1 MKKFHNRTA
10 SLLLI
15 ASIIL
20 FCSCSRNM
28 ESKEGSDNTAN
39 DNIVKELS
47 LSKDLGLDSVVI
59 FCDVNMWC
67 SEFRFLMKDS
77 VTMLFGRV
85 YFEKWKSPIE
95 LSEKD
100 RNQLI
105 DYING
110 FFVSKD
116 YDIIA
121 RKHKTNEFIEGEF
134 TDIDVILY
142 RDGKKNKNHI
152 STRPTTLDGYSIEFS
167 KEFQDFRHML
177 HELALEYRKLVID
190 HGD

>member
-1 MKKFHNRTA
+1 MKQFINITA

-15 ASIIL
+15 ASIIV

-28 ESKEGSDNTAN
+28 ESKKGSDNTVN
-39 DNIVKELS
+39 DNVKKELS
-47 LSKDLGLDSVVI
+47 LSNDLGLDSVVI

-77 VTMLFGRV
+77 ITMLFGRV

-121 RKHKTNEFIEGEF
+121 RKHKTNEFLEGEF
-134 TDIDVILY
+134 TEIDVILY

>member
-1 MKKFHNRTA
+1 MKQFINITA

-15 ASIIL
+15 ASVIA

-28 ESKEGSDNTAN
+28 ESKKGTDNTVN
-39 DNIVKELS
+39 DNVKKELS
-47 LSKDLGLDSVVI
+47 LSNDLGLDSVVI
-59 FCDVNMWC
+59 FCDVNMWNR
-67 SEFRFLMKDS
+67 EFRFLMKDS
-77 VTMLFGRV
+77 VTLLSGRV
-85 YFEKWKSPIE
+85 YFEKWKSPVE

-121 RKHKTNEFIEGEF
+121 RKHKTNEFLEGEF
-134 TDIDVILY
+134 TEIDVILY
-142 RDGKKNKNHI
+142 RDGKKNQNHI

-167 KEFQDFRHML
+167 KEFQDFKLML
-177 HELALEYRKLVID
+177 YDLTLEYRNLVID
-190 HGD
+190 KGD

>member
-1 MKKFHNRTA
+1 MKQFINITA

-15 ASIIL
+15 ASIIV
-20 FCSCSRNM
+20 FCSCLRNM
-28 ESKEGSDNTAN
+28 ESKKGTDNTVN
-39 DNIVKELS
+39 DNVKKELS
-47 LSKDLGLDSVVI
+47 LSNDLGLDSVVI
-59 FCDVNMWC
+59 FCDVNMWG

-77 VTMLFGRV
+77 VTMLFG
-85 YFEKWKSPIE
+85 EKWKSPIE

-110 FFVSKD
+110 FFVSKE

-121 RKHKTNEFIEGEF
+121 RKHKTNEFWEGEF
-134 TDIDVILY
+134 TEIDVILY
-142 RDGKKNKNHI
+142 RDGKKNQNHI
-152 STRPTTLDGYSIEFS
+152 STRPTTMDRYSIEFS
-167 KEFQDFRHML
+167 KEFQDFKLML
-177 HELALEYRKLVID
+177 YDLTLEYRKSVID

>member
-1 MKKFHNRTA
+1 
-10 SLLLI
+10 
-15 ASIIL
+15 
-20 FCSCSRNM
+20 M
-28 ESKEGSDNTAN
+28 ESKKGTDNTVN
-39 DNIVKELS
+39 DNVKKELS
-47 LSKDLGLDSVVI
+47 LSNDLGLDSVVI
-59 FCDVNMWC
+59 FCDVIMWNR
-67 SEFRFLMKDS
+67 EFRFLMKDS
-77 VTMLFGRV
+77 VTLLSGRV
-85 YFEKWKSPIE
+85 YFEKWKSPVE

-121 RKHKTNEFIEGEF
+121 RKHKTNEFLEGEF
-134 TDIDVILY
+134 TEIDVILY
-142 RDGKKNKNHI
+142 RDGKKNQNHI

-167 KEFQDFRHML
+167 KEFQDFKLML
-177 HELALEYRKLVID
+177 YDLTLEYRKSVID

>member
-1 MKKFHNRTA
+1 MKQFINITA

-15 ASIIL
+15 ASIIV
-20 FCSCSRNM
+20 FCSCLRNM
-28 ESKEGSDNTAN
+28 ESKKGTDNTVN
-39 DNIVKELS
+39 DNVKKELS
-47 LSKDLGLDSVVI
+47 LSNDLGLDSVVI
-59 FCDVNMWC
+59 FCDVNMWV

-110 FFVSKD
+110 FFVSKE

-121 RKHKTNEFIEGEF
+121 RKHKTNEFWEGEF
-134 TDIDVILY
+134 TEIDVILY
-142 RDGKKNKNHI
+142 RDGKKNQNHI
-152 STRPTTLDGYSIEFS
+152 STRPTTMDRYSIEFS
-167 KEFQDFRHML
+167 KEFQDFKHML
-177 HELALEYRKLVID
+177 HDLAREYRNLVID
-190 HGD
+190 KGD

>member
-1 MKKFHNRTA
+1 MKQFINITA

-15 ASIIL
+15 ASIIV
-20 FCSCSRNM
+20 FCSCLRNM
-28 ESKEGSDNTAN
+28 ESKKGTDNT
-39 DNIVKELS
+39 VLS
-47 LSKDLGLDSVVI
+47 LSNDLGLDSVVI
-59 FCDVNMWC
+59 FCDVIMWNR
-67 SEFRFLMKDS
+67 EFRFLMKDS
-77 VTMLFGRV
+77 VTLLSGRV
-85 YFEKWKSPIE
+85 YFEKWKSPVE

-121 RKHKTNEFIEGEF
+121 RKHKTNEFWEGEF
-134 TDIDVILY
+134 TEIDVILY
-142 RDGKKNKNHI
+142 RDGKKNQNHI

-167 KEFQDFRHML
+167 KEFQDFKLML
-177 HELALEYRKLVID
+177 YDLTLENQLLIMETKVNKNI
-190 HGD
+190 H

>member
-1 MKKFHNRTA
+1 MKQFINITA

-15 ASIIL
+15 ASIIA

-28 ESKEGSDNTAN
+28 ESKKGTDNTVN
-39 DNIVKELS
+39 DNVKKELS
-47 LSKDLGLDSVVI
+47 LSNDLGLDSVVI
-59 FCDVNMWC
+59 FCDVNMWNR
-67 SEFRFLMKDS
+67 EFRFLMKDS
-77 VTMLFGRV
+77 VTLLSGRV
-85 YFEKWKSPIE
+85 IFEKWKSPIE

-110 FFVSKD
+110 FFVSKE
-116 YDIIA
+116 YDTIA
-121 RKHKTNEFIEGEF
+121 RKHKTN
-134 TDIDVILY
+134 DLY

-167 KEFQDFRHML
+167 KEFQDFKLML
-177 HELALEYRKLVID
+177 YDLTLEYRKSVID

>member
-1 MKKFHNRTA
+1 MKKFHNITA

-15 ASIIL
+15 ASIIA

-28 ESKEGSDNTAN
+28 ESKKGSDNTAN

-59 FCDVNMWC
+59 FCDVNMWNR
-67 SEFRFLMKDS
+67 EFRFLMKDS
-77 VTMLFGRV
+77 VTLLSGRV
-85 YFEKWKSPIE
+85 IFEKWKSPIE

-134 TDIDVILY
+134 TEIDVILY

-167 KEFQDFRHML
+167 KEFQDFKLML
-177 HELALEYRKLVID
+177 YDLTLEYRKSVID
-190 HGD
+190 KGD

>member
-59 FCDVNMWC
+59 FCDVNMWNR
-67 SEFRFLMKDS
+67 EFRFLMKDS
-77 VTMLFGRV
+77 VTLLSGRV
-85 YFEKWKSPIE
+85 YFEKWKSPVE

-110 FFVSKD
+110 FFVSKE
-116 YDIIA
+116 YDTIA
-121 RKHKTNEFIEGEF
+121 RKHKTNEFLEGEF
-134 TDIDVILY
+134 TEIDVILY
-142 RDGKKNKNHI
+142 KDGKKNKNHI

-167 KEFQDFRHML
+167 KEFQDFKLML
-177 HELALEYRKLVID
+177 YDLTLEYRKSVID

>member
-1 MKKFHNRTA
+1 MKQFINITA

-15 ASIIL
+15 ASIIA

-28 ESKEGSDNTAN
+28 ESKKGTDNTVI
-39 DNIVKELS
+39 DNVKKELS
-47 LSKDLGLDSVVI
+47 LSNDLGLDSVVI
-59 FCDVNMWC
+59 FCDVIMWNR
-67 SEFRFLMKDS
+67 EFRFLMKDS
-77 VTMLFGRV
+77 VTLLSGRV

-110 FFVSKD
+110 FFVSKE

-121 RKHKTNEFIEGEF
+121 RKHKTNEFWEGEF
-134 TDIDVILY
+134 TEIDVILY
-142 RDGKKNKNHI
+142 RDGKKNQNHI

-167 KEFQDFRHML
+167 KEFQDFKLML
-177 HELALEYRKLVID
+177 YDLNLEYRKSVID

>member
-1 MKKFHNRTA
+1 MKQFINITA

-15 ASIIL
+15 ASIIA

-28 ESKEGSDNTAN
+28 ESKKGTDNTVI
-39 DNIVKELS
+39 DNVKKELS
-47 LSKDLGLDSVVI
+47 LSNDLGLDSVVI
-59 FCDVNMWC
+59 FCDVIMWNR
-67 SEFRFLMKDS
+67 EFRFLMKDS
-77 VTMLFGRV
+77 VTLLSGRV
-85 YFEKWKSPIE
+85 YFEKWKSPVE

-121 RKHKTNEFIEGEF
+121 RKLKTNEFLEGEF
-134 TDIDVILY
+134 TEIDVILY
-142 RDGKKNKNHI
+142 RDGKKNQNHI

-167 KEFQDFRHML
+167 KEFQDFKLML
-177 HELALEYRKLVID
+177 YDLTLEYRKSVID

>member
-1 MKKFHNRTA
+1 MKQFINITA

-15 ASIIL
+15 ASIIA

-28 ESKEGSDNTAN
+28 ESKKGTDNTVI
-39 DNIVKELS
+39 DNVKKELS
-47 LSKDLGLDSVVI
+47 LSNDLGLDSVVI
-59 FCDVNMWC
+59 FCDVIMWNR
-67 SEFRFLMKDS
+67 EFRFLMKDS
-77 VTMLFGRV
+77 VTLLSGRV
-85 YFEKWKSPIE
+85 YFEKWKSPVE

-134 TDIDVILY
+134 TEIDVILY
-142 RDGKKNKNHI
+142 RDGKKNQNHI

-167 KEFQDFRHML
+167 KEFQDFKLML
-177 HELALEYRKLVID
+177 YDLTLEYRKSVID
-190 HGD
+190 K

>member
-1 MKKFHNRTA
+1 MKQFINITA

-15 ASIIL
+15 ASIIA

-28 ESKEGSDNTAN
+28 ESKKGTDNTVI
-39 DNIVKELS
+39 DNVKKELS
-47 LSKDLGLDSVVI
+47 LSNDLGLDSVVI
-59 FCDVNMWC
+59 FCDVIMWNR
-67 SEFRFLMKDS
+67 EFRFLMKDS
-77 VTMLFGRV
+77 VTLLSGRV
-85 YFEKWKSPIE
+85 YFEKWKSPVE

-121 RKHKTNEFIEGEF
+121 RKHKTNEFLEGEF
-134 TDIDVILY
+134 TEIDVILY
-142 RDGKKNKNHI
+142 RDGKKNKHHI

-167 KEFQDFRHML
+167 KEFQDFKLML
-177 HELALEYRKLVID
+177 YDLTLEYRKSVID
-190 HGD
+190 K

>member
-1 MKKFHNRTA
+1 MKQFINITA

-15 ASIIL
+15 ASIIA

-47 LSKDLGLDSVVI
+47 LSKDLGLDSG
-59 FCDVNMWC
+59 

-134 TDIDVILY
+134 TEIDVILY
-142 RDGKKNKNHI
+142 RDGKKNKTH
-152 STRPTTLDGYSIEFS
+152 YSRWIF
-167 KEFQDFRHML
+167 
-177 HELALEYRKLVID
+177 Y
-190 HGD
+190 